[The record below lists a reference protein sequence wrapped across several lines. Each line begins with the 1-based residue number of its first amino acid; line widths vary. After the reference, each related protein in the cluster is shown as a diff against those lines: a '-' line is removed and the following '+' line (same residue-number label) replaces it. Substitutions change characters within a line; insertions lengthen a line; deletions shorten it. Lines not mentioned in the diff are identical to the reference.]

1 MRKFLKIIGI
11 LVGGLAALLIVA
23 VIAISLFFD
32 PNDYKDEVRDLVR
45 EQTGRELD
53 IQGDI
58 AMSFF
63 PWIGVE
69 AGPATLSNAQGFEPR
84 HFAEVERAAVKV
96 KLLPLIR
103 RQVEVDTIVLN
114 GANVNLARNAQG
126 VTNWQDLIP
135 EEQVPSDTEAAGTGI
150 AGLVVSGVQLRDST
164 VTWND
169 AQAGTNY
176 TARGIDLETSQVA
189 LGEPFD
195 MNMGFDLAS
204 ETGGLDARV
213 TVAAR
218 PTVGRDFQQAR
229 LEDFELTLEGEQQNE
244 DGTTPIDIEL
254 SADASANLADGTA
267 TLEAL
272 QLRAWNV
279 TATGSGGITGLDG
292 EPRYNAELSVEE
304 FSPAELL
311 ETLTGSAPETS
322 DPDVLDRAAASVT
335 LEGDAGSAS
344 VQLADAYLDD
354 TAIRGSYEL
363 TAFGPL
369 ASRFNLDIGSID
381 VDRYLSPEQ
390 KAASDD
396 APVATPGEAA
406 AAGGSMIPAETL
418 RGLDMQGEIRADEFR
433 IAGLTATDIRI
444 TINAKDGQ
452 VRVHPLEAGFYQGK
466 YTGDIRIDARGKTP
480 ELSMNERVQGVSAGP
495 LLEDAAG
502 RAWMTGVGGL
512 SLESTADLAS
522 PEAAKRSLSGNFQM
536 KFSDGAIFGINIAQ
550 RIRQAAAMLQG
561 NSVSM
566 NAEEQKTDFSSFVI
580 NATMLDGVIRA
591 DTVELLSPLLEITGG
606 GTVSL
611 VENAV
616 DMRFRPVLKGALEG
630 AGGETVNKLVG
641 KPIPL
646 RFSGSLTSPAIDLDL
661 ASALEGEVRDRLSRE
676 VLERLKKRESR
687 EPADG
692 GGEGDQQP
700 EEPAEESSVEDQ
712 LKRKA
717 VERLLGGDDVKE
729 ENGDDEPADEES
741 GQADDNGSSQRRAN
755 RNTQR
760 PDTRP
765 AGRGQPEGTDG
776 DDDNG

>member
-1 MRKFLKIIGI
+1 MRKFLKLIGI
-11 LVGGLAALLIVA
+11 LVGGLAALLVVA
-23 VIAISLFFD
+23 VIAVSLFFD
-32 PNDYKDEVRDLVR
+32 PNDYKDEIRDLVR
-45 EQTGRELD
+45 EQTGREFD

-69 AGPATLSNAQGFEPR
+69 AGPATLSNAQGFQPR

-135 EEQVPSDTEAAGTGI
+135 EEQAPSDTEAAGAGI

-169 AQAGTNY
+169 AQAGTAY

-189 LGEPFD
+189 LGEPFS

-229 LEDFELTLEGEQQNE
+229 LEDFEFTLKGEQQNE
-244 DGTTPIDIEL
+244 EGATPIDIEL
-254 SADASANLADGTA
+254 TADASANLAEGTA

-272 QLRAWNV
+272 QLRAWNIN
-279 TATGSGGITGLDG
+279 ATGKGGITGLNS
-292 EPRYNAELSVEE
+292 EPRYSAELSVEE
-304 FSPAELL
+304 FSPGELL

-322 DPDVLDRAAASVT
+322 DPDVLDRAAARVA
-335 LEGDAGSAS
+335 LEGGAGSATM
-344 VQLADAYLDD
+344 QLTDAYLDD
-354 TAIRGSYEL
+354 TEIRGRYEL
-363 TAFGPL
+363 TAFEPL

-390 KAASDD
+390 KAASDE

-433 IAGLTATDIRI
+433 IAGLTATDIKL

-466 YTGDIRIDARGKTP
+466 YTGDIRIDARGETP

-536 KFSDGAIFGINIAQ
+536 EFSDGAIFGINIAQ

-561 NSVSM
+561 DSVSM
-566 NAEEQKTDFSSFVI
+566 KAEEQKTDFSSFLI

-591 DTVELLSPLLEITGG
+591 ETVELLSPLLEITGG
-606 GTVSL
+606 GTVNL

-646 RFSGSLTSPAIDLDL
+646 RFSGSLTSPGIDLDL
-661 ASALEGEVRDRLSRE
+661 ASALEGEVRDRLGRE
-676 VLERLKKRESR
+676 VLERLQKRESR
-687 EPADG
+687 EPEDG
-692 GGEGDQQP
+692 EGEGDQRAG
-700 EEPAEESSVEDQ
+700 EPAEKPSAEDR
-712 LKRKA
+712 LKREA
-717 VERLLGGDDVKE
+717 VERLLGGDDE
-729 ENGDDEPADEES
+729 SADEKS
-741 GQADDNGSSQRRAN
+741 GQEGDNGNGQRRAN
-755 RNTQR
+755 RNAQR
-760 PDTRP
+760 PTTRP
-765 AGRGQPEGTDG
+765 AGRGQAEGTDDDGG
-776 DDDNG
+776 DGGNG